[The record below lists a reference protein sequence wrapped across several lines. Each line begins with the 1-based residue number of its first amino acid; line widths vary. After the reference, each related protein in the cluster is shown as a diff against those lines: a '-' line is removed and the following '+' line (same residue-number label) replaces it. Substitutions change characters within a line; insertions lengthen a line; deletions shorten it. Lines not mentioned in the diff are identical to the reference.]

1 MTPSEPLPKD
11 ELFAPAGVQF
21 KPIEKSYAT
30 AVLLLN
36 AIWWG
41 LVLIVILLICYFSQP
56 PVWVWALAALP
67 VLLFLWTLW
76 LVPRQC
82 RAWGYAEEP
91 QNLYIRRGIMFK
103 KMWAGPSG
111 RMQYVDVAQGPIER
125 AFGIANVSLKTA
137 SQDTKAKIPGLNKAE
152 ADRIRKLLTER
163 GEAQRAGL

>member
-41 LVLIVILLICYFSQP
+41 LVLIAILLICYFSQP

-67 VLLFLWTLW
+67 VLLMGGG
-76 LVPRQC
+76 
-82 RAWGYAEEP
+82 A
-91 QNLYIRRGIMFK
+91 
-103 KMWAGPSG
+103 PSSC
-111 RMQYVDVAQGPIER
+111 MC
-125 AFGIANVSLKTA
+125 SL
-137 SQDTKAKIPGLNKAE
+137 S
-152 ADRIRKLLTER
+152 LT
-163 GEAQRAGL
+163 GAAM